1 MYNPQIK
8 TFIIVADAGSFNKA
22 AEQLFVSST
31 AIIKQMN
38 LLEDHL
44 EVRLFHRSH
53 KGLSLTE
60 AGEAFYTDAKH
71 IIKYSDNT
79 LKRIKEIS
87 RGVSDIIRIGSSP
100 ITPVDYLLNIGP
112 ALQQEGIRFQIIPF
126 ENNPENARQI
136 LDNLGKDIDIVMGI
150 FDKRTATYYDKIQT
164 LAVKSLPLSILMSNM
179 DPLASK
185 ESLDWSDLE
194 KRRVYLLNAGW
205 SVAISRLRQDIVENH
220 PRIELV
226 DFSFLNTDAFNQCLQ
241 DNGLFVGFDI
251 WDKVHPFITVRPVN
265 WNYEMD
271 YGVLYSEN
279 ASPPV
284 KLFLDIVKRS
294 L

>member
-1 MYNPQIK
+1 
-8 TFIIVADAGSFNKA
+8 
-22 AEQLFVSST
+22 
-31 AIIKQMN
+31 MN

-126 ENNPENARQI
+126 ENNPENAHQI
-136 LDNLGKDIDIVMGI
+136 LDNLGKDIDIVL
-150 FDKRTATYYDKIQT
+150 QQ
-164 LAVKSLPLSILMSNM
+164 P
-179 DPLASK
+179 
-185 ESLDWSDLE
+185 
-194 KRRVYLLNAGW
+194 
-205 SVAISRLRQDIVENH
+205 
-220 PRIELV
+220 
-226 DFSFLNTDAFNQCLQ
+226 FSFETA
-241 DNGLFVGFDI
+241 I
-251 WDKVHPFITVRPVN
+251 VHTLEEMPPFFFKEQLLIH
-265 WNYEMD
+265 
-271 YGVLYSEN
+271 
-279 ASPPV
+279 
-284 KLFLDIVKRS
+284 KIVKKQMRPPIS
-294 L
+294 STTYLC